1 MPAYCIFSGP
11 GIHFGCGRRI
21 KDGDLGKNRKES
33 KLQTRRSSTILFL
46 VGSKKPYEPWKDY
59 IKLLID
65 CYESKGFSVDVYDV
79 NQSFYYN
86 IKESKHR
93 YFFVHNKFTRK
104 IPPLHALKNIVLLH
118 KFLRNKTYDAAFL
131 FSIRDEYLF
140 CSQRLR
146 NSTRRLFGYIYGSDF
161 SRSPFKTIK
170 SIVYSKLDLIFF
182 ATEEYRKKFNSY
194 YNHRFKNNS
203 IILELPILKL
213 RLIDKIK
220 SKQVDGIHVLVGS
233 NSSPNEQHYQI
244 IAHIDFAKFK
254 NVNFIFLLNSG
265 NDTYKNRLIAFIDK
279 LNITDYTI
287 ISERLS
293 DEEYLDLMAKI
304 NVHLNLRKTDHLN
317 SSMLEFL
324 YSQAVEI
331 IGGWLPYNDLDEW
344 GVFTIRIDD
353 FSALTNAL
361 ERAISIVGSALDNR
375 LYKNRLI
382 IKSRFYPD
390 DVLKKWS
397 SLIN

>member
-1 MPAYCIFSGP
+1 M
-11 GIHFGCGRRI
+11 
-21 KDGDLGKNRKES
+21 
-33 KLQTRRSSTILFL
+33 
-46 VGSKKPYEPWKDY
+46 
-59 IKLLID
+59 
-65 CYESKGFSVDVYDV
+65 
-79 NQSFYYN
+79 
-86 IKESKHR
+86 
-93 YFFVHNKFTRK
+93 
-104 IPPLHALKNIVLLH
+104 
-118 KFLRNKTYDAAFL
+118 
-131 FSIRDEYLF
+131 
-140 CSQRLR
+140 
-146 NSTRRLFGYIYGSDF
+146 
-161 SRSPFKTIK
+161 
-170 SIVYSKLDLIFF
+170 
-182 ATEEYRKKFNSY
+182 
-194 YNHRFKNNS
+194 
-203 IILELPILKL
+203 
-213 RLIDKIK
+213 
-220 SKQVDGIHVLVGS
+220 
-233 NSSPNEQHYQI
+233 
-244 IAHIDFAKFK
+244 
-254 NVNFIFLLNSG
+254 NFIFLLNSG

-361 ERAISIVGSALDNR
+361 ERAISIVGSAPDNR

-390 DVLKKWS
+390 DVLKKMEFTDKLNATGMKAVILAGGLGMRLRPFTETIPKPLLPIGEKAVLEIQIDHLKRYGFNEIFLATNYMSNILRIFSAMGKNTMS
-397 SLIN
+397 SLR